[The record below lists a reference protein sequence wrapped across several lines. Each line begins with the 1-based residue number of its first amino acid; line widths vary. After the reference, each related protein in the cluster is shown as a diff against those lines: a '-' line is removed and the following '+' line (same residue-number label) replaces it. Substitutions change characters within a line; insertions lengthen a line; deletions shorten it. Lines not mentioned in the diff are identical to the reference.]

1 MRRAG
6 HEEEKPGATQ
16 IDPQSNKA
24 PTPEAEP
31 RTIVADSGEMHGMV
45 GKDAGGRRELRFRDE
60 QPCGTSARWRKRRAR
75 LVFEHCRNAF
85 RFEKGLGKASLQG
98 ILIGSKQL
106 HV

>member
-24 PTPEAEP
+24 TTPETKP
-31 RTIVADSGEMHGMV
+31 RTIVADSREMHGMV
-45 GKDAGGRRELRFRDE
+45 GKDAGRRRELRFRDE

-75 LVFEHCRNAF
+75 LVFEHCRNSL
-85 RFEKGLGKASLQG
+85 RFEKGLRKASLEG
-98 ILIGSKQL
+98 ILICPKQL
-106 HV
+106 HA